1 LWDTHTGWAEINTA
15 FGQYDWSNLDS
26 FVADAQAHNVDVLY
40 NLARTPTWASS
51 SPNDSS
57 CACASISGNG
67 QCWPPIDLNAD
78 GSGTDKD
85 WITWVTAV
93 ASRYKGQIKY
103 YEIWNEWNV
112 PLFWQGTPA
121 QLVRMEQ
128 DARCVVAGP
137 PSGFSCNANGSVFP
151 SGTAIDPNARIVTPS
166 PVGAHSNL
174 TSVADNLATYFRTN
188 VGGAD
193 GGAFADILGFP
204 AYVSTSN
211 SGRCPIPE
219 DVNTV
224 VDNLN
229 STLASFA
236 SEQGKPWFNTE
247 GGWSKADDEGFL
259 DPDRQAAFLARY
271 FLLQRSLGVERVYS
285 VAGIVRIPPLSGP
298 HHRARFRK
306 PARPM
311 EKSRGGSLEPL

>member
-1 LWDTHTGWAEINTA
+1 MGVHFGSTNLPWPTVSFGGLRLWDTHTGWAEINTA

-151 SGTAIDPNARIVTPS
+151 SGRQSIRRRVSSLRRRGARIRISLRLRTTWRLIFERTW
-166 PVGAHSNL
+166 AEL
-174 TSVADNLATYFRTN
+174 TAELLPTF
-188 VGGAD
+188 
-193 GGAFADILGFP
+193 LGFQP
-204 AYVSTSN
+204 T
-211 SGRCPIPE
+211 
-219 DVNTV
+219 
-224 VDNLN
+224 
-229 STLASFA
+229 
-236 SEQGKPWFNTE
+236 
-247 GGWSKADDEGFL
+247 
-259 DPDRQAAFLARY
+259 
-271 FLLQRSLGVERVYS
+271 
-285 VAGIVRIPPLSGP
+285 
-298 HHRARFRK
+298 
-306 PARPM
+306 
-311 EKSRGGSLEPL
+311 